1 MKKKTLEEIGIEGYL
16 LNMIKY
22 VYLCPKANILF
33 NGKTLQVFSLRSK
46 TRQELN
52 IVWNVLANG
61 VRQERLIKYIQMEKD
76 R

>member
-33 NGKTLQVFSLRSK
+33 NGKTL
-46 TRQELN
+46 
-52 IVWNVLANG
+52 
-61 VRQERLIKYIQMEKD
+61 
-76 R
+76 

>member
-33 NGKTLQVFSLRSK
+33 NGKTLQVFSLRSEA
-46 TRQELN
+46 RQELN

-61 VRQERLIKYIQMEKD
+61 VRQERLIKDIQMEND